1 MLTQL
6 KLIGVDRTFG
16 GLEFKQLLI
25 FNFSICHVDPT
36 LTVENVTDVM
46 EKIAED
52 RRRQVWDIVL
62 EIVYGYKEE
71 TRVYMSSMRF
81 TTAIPVKERR
91 HACSDM
97 YVNCHPDSSWENLT
111 SQLYKEDEMTAVGQ
125 AMTFLPPRGKSIL
138 LIINN
143 SGFICMEQGV
153 FSTSPPPNKTS
164 LQNVNWNS

>member
-1 MLTQL
+1 M
-6 KLIGVDRTFG
+6 
-16 GLEFKQLLI
+16 
-25 FNFSICHVDPT
+25 
-36 LTVENVTDVM
+36 ENVTDVM

-52 RRRQVWDIVL
+52 KRRQVWEIVL
-62 EIVYGYKEE
+62 EIVHGYEEE
-71 TRVYMSSMRF
+71 TRVYMYFDEIYSSHSS
-81 TTAIPVKERR
+81 EREKT

-153 FSTSPPPNKTS
+153 FSIPPPPNKTS